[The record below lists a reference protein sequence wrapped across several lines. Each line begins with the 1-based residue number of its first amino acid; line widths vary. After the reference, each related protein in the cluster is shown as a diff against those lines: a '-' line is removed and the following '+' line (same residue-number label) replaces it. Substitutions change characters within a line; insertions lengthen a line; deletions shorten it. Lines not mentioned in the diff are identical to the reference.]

1 MALLTFPVHASMSCC
16 ARPSL
21 TSGKID
27 RNCATPAEPD
37 ASAAAAPP
45 LLLALLPPPLPVLD
59 FALLAFALLAIG
71 FVFATGMEPASKAAS
86 EGRGL
91 EAAG

>member
-1 MALLTFPVHASMSCC
+1 MSCC

-27 RNCATPAEPD
+27 RNCATPAELDPD
-37 ASAAAAPP
+37 AAGAAAPP

-59 FALLAFALLAIG
+59 FALLAFALLAAVG
-71 FVFATGMEPASKAAS
+71 FAFATGMAPASKAAS

-91 EAAG
+91 AAAG

>member
-1 MALLTFPVHASMSCC
+1 MSCC

-27 RNCATPAEPD
+27 RNCATPTELDPD
-37 ASAAAAPP
+37 AAGAAAPP
-45 LLLALLPPPLPVLD
+45 LLLALLPPPLP
-59 FALLAFALLAIG
+59 LLAFALLTCALLAAVG
-71 FVFATGMEPASKAAS
+71 FAFAMGMEPARMAAS

-91 EAAG
+91 AADG